1 MTMELTNL
9 SAKTLPELNGKF
21 LVVETLSDGYTG
33 TVNGHYNYEVVTKG
47 EDYEI
52 YPTLWNNEK
61 AQFVKADEMVVYTN
75 GDTVFYVT
83 RTTKDPYNHAVIS
96 ELIVEEGMDKD
107 KRTLQAFRLFADD
120 LFSIGNYNVFLTH
133 QIDVV
138 DSPNNVKVE
147 SVSLD
152 KESGTLYVGDTVDLT
167 ATVLPENA
175 TVKDVTFSV
184 VPEGIATVTATGA
197 KATVTAKVKG
207 SANVIV
213 TTLDGDKTA
222 QYALTVKEHVSVSG
236 ITLNKE
242 ATSIVK
248 GATETLVA
256 TVTPP
261 DAENKAVT
269 WASDKPA
276 VAKVDQNGKVTA
288 VDGGTANITATT
300 VDGKKVATCVVTV
313 TVPVTGVTLDT
324 NAITLEIDGT
334 QKLVA
339 TVAPANATNKKVTWK
354 SDKPEIATVDQ
365 EGTVTGV
372 ADGKANVTAET
383 EDGKKVATCAV
394 TVNPAQ
400 A

>member
-1 MTMELTNL
+1 MELTNL

>member
-1 MTMELTNL
+1 MELTNL

-107 KRTLQAFRLFADD
+107 KRTLQAFQLFADD

-152 KESGTLYVGDTVDLT
+152 KESGTLYVGDTVELT

-197 KATVTAKVKG
+197 KATVTARVKG
-207 SANVIV
+207 STNVIV

-222 QYALTVKEHVSVSG
+222 QYALTVKEHVLVSG

-324 NAITLEIDGT
+324 DAITLEIDGT

-372 ADGKANVTAET
+372 ADGTANVTAET
-383 EDGKKVATCAV
+383 EDGKKVATCVV

>member
-1 MTMELTNL
+1 MELTNL
-9 SAKTLPELNGKF
+9 SARTLPELNGKF

-107 KRTLQAFRLFADD
+107 KRTLQAFQLFADD

-152 KESGTLYVGDTVDLT
+152 KESGTLYVGDTVELT

-222 QYALTVKEHVSVSG
+222 QYALTVKEHVLVSG

-242 ATSIVK
+242 TTSIVK

-276 VAKVDQNGKVTA
+276 VAKVDQNGEVTA

-300 VDGKKVATCVVTV
+300 VDGNKVATCVVTV

-324 NAITLEIDGT
+324 NAITLGISGT

-339 TVAPANATNKKVTWK
+339 TVAPTNATNKKVTWA
-354 SDKPEIATVDQ
+354 SDNMGIATVDQ
-365 EGTVTGV
+365 EGTVTG
-372 ADGKANVTAET
+372 AAEGTANITATT
-383 EDGKKVATCAV
+383 EDGNKVATCVV

>member
-1 MTMELTNL
+1 MELTNL

-152 KESGTLYVGDTVDLT
+152 KESGTLYVGDTVELT

-269 WASDKPA
+269 WESDKPA

-339 TVAPANATNKKVTWK
+339 TVAPINATNKKVTWK

-365 EGTVTGV
+365 EGTVTGI
-372 ADGKANVTAET
+372 ADGTANVTAET
-383 EDGKKVATCAV
+383 EDGKKIATCAV

>member
-1 MTMELTNL
+1 MELTNL
-9 SAKTLPELNGKF
+9 SAKTLPELHGKF

-83 RTTKDPYNHAVIS
+83 RTIKDPYNHAVIS

-107 KRTLQAFRLFADD
+107 KRTLQAFQLFADD

-138 DSPNNVKVE
+138 DSPSNVKVE

-152 KESGTLYVGDTVDLT
+152 KESGTLYVGDTVELT

-197 KATVTAKVKG
+197 KATVTARVKG

-300 VDGKKVATCVVTV
+300 VDGNKVATCVVTV

-339 TVAPANATNKKVTWK
+339 TVAPTNATNKKVTWK

-372 ADGKANVTAET
+372 ADGIANVTAET
-383 EDGKKVATCAV
+383 EDGKKVDTCAV

>member
-1 MTMELTNL
+1 MELTNL

-152 KESGTLYVGDTVDLT
+152 KESGTLYVGDTVELT

-269 WASDKPA
+269 WESDKPA

-339 TVAPANATNKKVTWK
+339 TVAPINATNKKVTWK

-365 EGTVTGV
+365 EGIVTGI
-372 ADGKANVTAET
+372 ADGTANVTAET

>member
-1 MTMELTNL
+1 MELTNL

-184 VPEGIATVTATGA
+184 VPEGIAIVTATGA

-207 SANVIV
+207 STNVIV

-222 QYALTVKEHVSVSG
+222 QYALTVKEHVLVSG

-339 TVAPANATNKKVTWK
+339 TVAPSNATNKKVTWK
-354 SDKPEIATVDQ
+354 SDKPEIATIDQ

-372 ADGKANVTAET
+372 ADGTANVTAET

>member
-1 MTMELTNL
+1 MELTNL
-9 SAKTLPELNGKF
+9 SARTLPELNGKF

-61 AQFVKADEMVVYTN
+61 EQFVRADEMVVYTN

-96 ELIVEEGMDKD
+96 ELVVEEGMEKD
-107 KRTLQAFRLFADD
+107 KRTLQAFQLFSDD

-133 QIDVV
+133 KIDVAENP
-138 DSPNNVKVE
+138 SNVKVE
-147 SVSLD
+147 SVSLN
-152 KESGTLYVGDTVDLT
+152 KVSGTLYVGDTVELI
-167 ATVLPENA
+167 ATVLPESA

-184 VPEGIATVTATGA
+184 LPEGIVTVTATGA
-197 KATVTAKVKG
+197 KATVTAKAKG

-236 ITLNKE
+236 ITLNKNT
-242 ATSIVK
+242 TSIVK
-248 GATETLVA
+248 GAVETLVA
-256 TVTPP
+256 TITPP
-261 DAENKAVT
+261 DAENTEVK
-269 WASDKPA
+269 WASDKPT
-276 VAKVDQNGKVTA
+276 VAKVDQTGKVTA

-300 VDGKKVATCVVTV
+300 VDGNKVATCVVTV
-313 TVPVTGVTLDT
+313 TVPVTNVTLDT
-324 NAITLEIDGT
+324 DAITLEIDGT

-339 TVAPANATNKKVTWK
+339 TIVPANATNQKVTWK
-354 SDKPEIATVDQ
+354 SDKQEIATVDQ

-372 ADGKANVTAET
+372 ADGVANVTVET

>member
-1 MTMELTNL
+1 MELTNL
-9 SAKTLPELNGKF
+9 SARTLPELSGKF

-61 AQFVKADEMVVYTN
+61 EQFVRADEMVVYTN

-96 ELIVEEGMDKD
+96 ELVVEEGMEKD
-107 KRTLQAFRLFADD
+107 KRTLQAFQLFSDD

-133 QIDVV
+133 KIDVAENP
-138 DSPNNVKVE
+138 SNVKVE
-147 SVSLD
+147 SVSLN
-152 KESGTLYVGDTVDLT
+152 KVSGTLYVGDTVELI
-167 ATVLPENA
+167 ATVLPESA

-184 VPEGIATVTATGA
+184 LPEGIATVTATGA
-197 KATVTAKVKG
+197 KATVTAKAKG

-236 ITLNKE
+236 ITLNKKT
-242 ATSIVK
+242 TSIVK
-248 GATETLVA
+248 GAVETLVA
-256 TVTPP
+256 TITPP
-261 DAENKAVT
+261 DAENKEVK
-269 WASDKPA
+269 WESDKPA
-276 VAKVDQNGKVTA
+276 VAKVDQTGKVTA

-300 VDGKKVATCVVTV
+300 VDGNKVATCVVTV
-313 TVPVTGVTLDT
+313 TVPVTNVTLDT
-324 NAITLEIDGT
+324 DAITLEIDGT

-339 TVAPANATNKKVTWK
+339 TIVPANATNQKVTWK
-354 SDKPEIATVDQ
+354 SDKQEIATVDQ

-372 ADGKANVTAET
+372 ADGVANVTVET

>member
-1 MTMELTNL
+1 MKLTNL
-9 SAKTLPELNGKF
+9 SASTLPELNGKF

-152 KESGTLYVGDTVDLT
+152 KESGTLYVGDTVELT

-222 QYALTVKEHVSVSG
+222 QYALTVKEHVAVFG

-324 NAITLEIDGT
+324 DAITLEIDGT

-339 TVAPANATNKKVTWK
+339 TVAPINATNKKVTWK

-372 ADGKANVTAET
+372 ADGTANVTAET

>member
-1 MTMELTNL
+1 MELTNL

-372 ADGKANVTAET
+372 ADGTANVTAET

>member
-1 MTMELTNL
+1 MELTNL

-61 AQFVKADEMVVYTN
+61 EQFVRADEMVVYTN

-96 ELIVEEGMDKD
+96 ELVVEEGMEKD
-107 KRTLQAFRLFADD
+107 KRTLQAFQLFSDD

-133 QIDVV
+133 KIDVAENP
-138 DSPNNVKVE
+138 SNVKVE
-147 SVSLD
+147 SVSLN
-152 KESGTLYVGDTVDLT
+152 KVSGTLYVGDTVELI
-167 ATVLPENA
+167 ATVLPESA

-184 VPEGIATVTATGA
+184 LPEGIATVTATGA
-197 KATVTAKVKG
+197 KATVTAKAKG

-236 ITLNKE
+236 ITLNKNT
-242 ATSIVK
+242 TSIVK
-248 GATETLVA
+248 GAVETLVA
-256 TVTPP
+256 TITPP
-261 DAENKAVT
+261 DAENTEVK
-269 WASDKPA
+269 WASDKPT
-276 VAKVDQNGKVTA
+276 VAKVDQTGKVTA

-300 VDGKKVATCVVTV
+300 VDGNKVATCVVTV
-313 TVPVTGVTLDT
+313 TVPVTNVTLDT
-324 NAITLEIDGT
+324 DAITLEIDGT

-339 TVAPANATNKKVTWK
+339 TIVPANATNQKVTWK
-354 SDKPEIATVDQ
+354 SDKQEIATVDQ

-372 ADGKANVTAET
+372 ADGVANVTVET

>member
-1 MTMELTNL
+1 MELTNL

-107 KRTLQAFRLFADD
+107 KRTLQAFQLFADD

-152 KESGTLYVGDTVDLT
+152 KESGTLYVGDTVELT
-167 ATVLPENA
+167 ATVLPESA

-222 QYALTVKEHVSVSG
+222 QYALTVKEHVLVSG

-276 VAKVDQNGKVTA
+276 VAKVNQNGEVTA

-300 VDGKKVATCVVTV
+300 VDGNKVATCAVTV

-324 NAITLEIDGT
+324 NATTLEIDGT

-339 TVAPANATNKKVTWK
+339 TVAPTNATNKKVTWA
-354 SDKPEIATVDQ
+354 SDNIGIATVDQ

-372 ADGKANVTAET
+372 AEGIANITATT
-383 EDGKKVATCAV
+383 EDGNKVATCVV

>member
-1 MTMELTNL
+1 MELTNL

-152 KESGTLYVGDTVDLT
+152 KESGTLYVGDTVELT

-269 WASDKPA
+269 WESDKPA

-339 TVAPANATNKKVTWK
+339 TVVPINATNKKVTWK

-365 EGTVTGV
+365 EGTVTGI
-372 ADGKANVTAET
+372 ADGTANVTAET

>member
-1 MTMELTNL
+1 MELTNL
-9 SAKTLPELNGKF
+9 SARTLPELNGKF

-61 AQFVKADEMVVYTN
+61 AQFVRADEMVVYTN

-96 ELIVEEGMDKD
+96 ELVVEEGMEKD
-107 KRTLQAFRLFADD
+107 KRTLQAFQLFSDD

-133 QIDVV
+133 KIDVAENP
-138 DSPNNVKVE
+138 SNVKVE
-147 SVSLD
+147 SVSLN
-152 KESGTLYVGDTVDLT
+152 KVSGTLYVGDTVELI
-167 ATVLPENA
+167 ATVLPESA

-184 VPEGIATVTATGA
+184 LPEGIATVTATGA
-197 KATVTAKVKG
+197 KATVTAKAKG

-236 ITLNKE
+236 ITLNKKT
-242 ATSIVK
+242 TSIVK
-248 GATETLVA
+248 GAVETLVA
-256 TVTPP
+256 TITPP
-261 DAENKAVT
+261 DAENTEVK

-276 VAKVDQNGKVTA
+276 VAKVDQTGKVTA

-300 VDGKKVATCVVTV
+300 VDGNKVATCVVTV
-313 TVPVTGVTLDT
+313 TVPVTNVTLDT
-324 NAITLEIDGT
+324 DAITLEINGT

-339 TVAPANATNKKVTWK
+339 TIVPANATNQKVTWK
-354 SDKPEIATVDQ
+354 SDKQEIATVDQ

-372 ADGKANVTAET
+372 ADGVANVTVET

>member
-1 MTMELTNL
+1 MELTNL

-33 TVNGHYNYEVVTKG
+33 IVNGHYNYEVVTKG

-61 AQFVKADEMVVYTN
+61 AQFVKANEMVVYTN

-152 KESGTLYVGDTVDLT
+152 KESGTLYVGDTVELT

-207 SANVIV
+207 STNVIV

-222 QYALTVKEHVSVSG
+222 QYALTVKEHVLVSG

-339 TVAPANATNKKVTWK
+339 TVAPINATNKKVTWK

-365 EGTVTGV
+365 EGTVTGI
-372 ADGKANVTAET
+372 ADGTANVTAET

>member
-1 MTMELTNL
+1 MELTNL
-9 SAKTLPELNGKF
+9 SARTLPELNGKF

-61 AQFVKADEMVVYTN
+61 EQFVRADEMVVYTN

-96 ELIVEEGMDKD
+96 ELVVEEGMEKD
-107 KRTLQAFRLFADD
+107 KRTLQAFQLFSDD

-133 QIDVV
+133 KIDVAENP
-138 DSPNNVKVE
+138 SNVKVE
-147 SVSLD
+147 SVSLN
-152 KESGTLYVGDTVDLT
+152 KVSGTLYVGDTVELI
-167 ATVLPENA
+167 ATVLPESA

-184 VPEGIATVTATGA
+184 LPEGIATVTATGA
-197 KATVTAKVKG
+197 KATVTAKAKG

-236 ITLNKE
+236 ITLNKKT
-242 ATSIVK
+242 TSIVK
-248 GATETLVA
+248 GAVETLVA
-256 TVTPP
+256 TITPP
-261 DAENKAVT
+261 DAENTEVK
-269 WASDKPA
+269 WESDKPT
-276 VAKVDQNGKVTA
+276 VAKVDQTGKVTA

-300 VDGKKVATCVVTV
+300 VDGNKVATCVVTV
-313 TVPVTGVTLDT
+313 TVPVTNVTLDT
-324 NAITLEIDGT
+324 DAITLEIDGT

-339 TVAPANATNKKVTWK
+339 TIVPANATNQKVTWK
-354 SDKPEIATVDQ
+354 SDKQEIATVDQ

-372 ADGKANVTAET
+372 ADGVANVTVET

>member
-1 MTMELTNL
+1 MELTNL

-107 KRTLQAFRLFADD
+107 KRTLQAFQLFADD

-152 KESGTLYVGDTVDLT
+152 KESGTLYVDDTVELT

-184 VPEGIATVTATGA
+184 VPEGIATVTATSA

-222 QYALTVKEHVSVSG
+222 QYALTVKEHVLVSG

-276 VAKVDQNGKVTA
+276 VAKVDQNGEVTA

-324 NAITLEIDGT
+324 DAITLEIDGT

-354 SDKPEIATVDQ
+354 SDKQEIATVDQ

-372 ADGKANVTAET
+372 ADGTANVTAET
-383 EDGKKVATCAV
+383 EDGKKVATCVV

>member
-1 MTMELTNL
+1 MKLTNL
-9 SAKTLPELNGKF
+9 SASTLPELNGKF

-152 KESGTLYVGDTVDLT
+152 KESGTLYVGDTVELT

-222 QYALTVKEHVSVSG
+222 QYALTVKEHVAVSG

-324 NAITLEIDGT
+324 DAITLEIDGT

-339 TVAPANATNKKVTWK
+339 TVAPINATNKKVTWK

-372 ADGKANVTAET
+372 ADGTANVTAET

>member
-1 MTMELTNL
+1 MELTNL

-152 KESGTLYVGDTVDLT
+152 KESGTLYVGDTVELT

-339 TVAPANATNKKVTWK
+339 TVAPINATNKKVTWK

-365 EGTVTGV
+365 EGTVTGI
-372 ADGKANVTAET
+372 ADGTANVTAET

>member
-1 MTMELTNL
+1 MELTNL

-152 KESGTLYVGDTVDLT
+152 KESGTLYVGDTVELI

-236 ITLNKE
+236 IVLNKE

-248 GATETLVA
+248 GATEILVA
-256 TVTPP
+256 TVTPL

-276 VAKVDQNGKVTA
+276 VAKVAQNGKVTA

-300 VDGKKVATCVVTV
+300 VDGKKVVTCVVTV

-324 NAITLEIDGT
+324 DAITLEIDGT

-354 SDKPEIATVDQ
+354 SDKQEIATVDQ

-372 ADGKANVTAET
+372 ADGTANVTAET
-383 EDGKKVATCAV
+383 EDGKKVATCVV

>member
-1 MTMELTNL
+1 MELTNL

-152 KESGTLYVGDTVDLT
+152 KESGTLYVGDTVELT

-248 GATETLVA
+248 GAVETLVA
-256 TVTPP
+256 TITPP
-261 DAENKAVT
+261 DAENTEVK

-339 TVAPANATNKKVTWK
+339 TVVPINATNKKVTWK

-365 EGTVTGV
+365 EGTVTGI
-372 ADGKANVTAET
+372 ADGTANVTAET
-383 EDGKKVATCAV
+383 EDGKKIATCAV

>member
-1 MTMELTNL
+1 MELTNL

-152 KESGTLYVGDTVDLT
+152 KESGTLYVGDTVELT

-269 WASDKPA
+269 WESDKPA

-339 TVAPANATNKKVTWK
+339 TVAPINATNKKVTWK

-365 EGTVTGV
+365 EGTVTGI
-372 ADGKANVTAET
+372 ADGTANVTAET

>member
-1 MTMELTNL
+1 MELTNL

-107 KRTLQAFRLFADD
+107 KRTLQAFQLFADD

-152 KESGTLYVGDTVDLT
+152 KESGTLYVGDTVELT
-167 ATVLPENA
+167 ANVLPENA

-197 KATVTAKVKG
+197 KATVTARVKG

-222 QYALTVKEHVSVSG
+222 QYALTVKEHVLVSG

-269 WASDKPA
+269 WTSDKPA

-324 NAITLEIDGT
+324 DAITLEIDGT

-372 ADGKANVTAET
+372 ADGTANVTAET
-383 EDGKKVATCAV
+383 EDGKKVATCVV

>member
-1 MTMELTNL
+1 MELTNL
-9 SAKTLPELNGKF
+9 SARTLPELNGKF

-61 AQFVKADEMVVYTN
+61 EQFVRADEMVVYTN

-96 ELIVEEGMDKD
+96 ELVVEEGMEKD
-107 KRTLQAFRLFADD
+107 KRTLQAFQLFSDD

-133 QIDVV
+133 KIDVAENP
-138 DSPNNVKVE
+138 SNVKVE
-147 SVSLD
+147 SVSLN
-152 KESGTLYVGDTVDLT
+152 KVSGTLYVGDTVELI
-167 ATVLPENA
+167 ATVLPEDA

-184 VPEGIATVTATGA
+184 LPEGIATVTATGA

-236 ITLNKE
+236 ITLNKKT
-242 ATSIVK
+242 TSIVK
-248 GATETLVA
+248 GAVETLVA
-256 TVTPP
+256 TITPP
-261 DAENKAVT
+261 DAENTEVK
-269 WASDKPA
+269 WASDKPT
-276 VAKVDQNGKVTA
+276 VAKVDQTGKVTA

-300 VDGKKVATCVVTV
+300 VDGNKVATCVVTV
-313 TVPVTGVTLDT
+313 TVPVTNVTLDT
-324 NAITLEIDGT
+324 DAITLEIDGT

-339 TVAPANATNKKVTWK
+339 TIVPANATNQKVTWK
-354 SDKPEIATVDQ
+354 SDKQEIATVDQ

-372 ADGKANVTAET
+372 ADGVANVTVET

>member
-1 MTMELTNL
+1 MKLTNL
-9 SAKTLPELNGKF
+9 SASTLPELNGKF

-83 RTTKDPYNHAVIS
+83 RTTKDPYNHAIIS

-288 VDGGTANITATT
+288 IDGGTANITATT

-313 TVPVTGVTLDT
+313 TVPVTGVALSPKTVAVYVGDT
-324 NAITLEIDGT
+324 NYVTVNIT
-334 QKLVA
+334 
-339 TVAPANATNKKVTWK
+339 PSNATNKLFSLTIADPQLASVEPATGKITGLK
-354 SDKPEIATVDQ
+354 SGNTQI
-365 EGTVTGV
+365 
-372 ADGKANVTAET
+372 NVET
-383 EDGKKVATCAV
+383 IDGKKVDSAELIV
-394 TVNPAQ
+394 TDKTP
-400 A
+400 

>member
-1 MTMELTNL
+1 MELTNL

-61 AQFVKADEMVVYTN
+61 SQFVKADEMVVYTN

-138 DSPNNVKVE
+138 DSPSNVKVE

-152 KESGTLYVGDTVDLT
+152 KESGTLYVGDTVELT
-167 ATVLPENA
+167 ATVLPESA

-197 KATVTAKVKG
+197 KATVTARVKG

-222 QYALTVKEHVSVSG
+222 QYALTVKEHVLVSG

-276 VAKVDQNGKVTA
+276 VAKVDQNGEVTA
-288 VDGGTANITATT
+288 VDGGTASITATT

-339 TVAPANATNKKVTWK
+339 TVAPINATNKKVTWK

-372 ADGKANVTAET
+372 ADGTANVTAET
-383 EDGKKVATCAV
+383 EDGKKVDTCAV

>member
-1 MTMELTNL
+1 MELTNL

-33 TVNGHYNYEVVTKG
+33 TVNGHYNYEVVTNG

-152 KESGTLYVGDTVDLT
+152 KESGTLYVGDTVELT

-197 KATVTAKVKG
+197 KVTVTARVKG
-207 SANVIV
+207 STNVIV

-222 QYALTVKEHVSVSG
+222 QYALTVKEHVLVSG

-339 TVAPANATNKKVTWK
+339 TVAPSNATNKKVTWK

-372 ADGKANVTAET
+372 ADGTANVTAET

>member
-1 MTMELTNL
+1 MELTNL
-9 SAKTLPELNGKF
+9 SAKTLPELHGKF

-107 KRTLQAFRLFADD
+107 KRTLQAFQLFADD

-152 KESGTLYVGDTVDLT
+152 KESGTLYVNDTVELT

-236 ITLNKE
+236 ITLNKV

-276 VAKVDQNGKVTA
+276 VAKVDQNGEVTA

-300 VDGKKVATCVVTV
+300 VDGNKVATCVVTV

-324 NAITLEIDGT
+324 NAITLGISGT

-339 TVAPANATNKKVTWK
+339 TVAPTNATNKKVTWA
-354 SDKPEIATVDQ
+354 SDNMGIATVDQ
-365 EGTVTGV
+365 EGTVTG
-372 ADGKANVTAET
+372 AAEGTANITATT
-383 EDGKKVATCAV
+383 EDGNKVATCVV

>member
-1 MTMELTNL
+1 MELTNL
-9 SAKTLPELNGKF
+9 SARTLPELNGKF

-61 AQFVKADEMVVYTN
+61 EQFVRADEMVVYTN

-96 ELIVEEGMDKD
+96 ELVVEEGMEKD
-107 KRTLQAFRLFADD
+107 KRTLQAFQLFSDD

-133 QIDVV
+133 KIDVAENP
-138 DSPNNVKVE
+138 SNVKVE
-147 SVSLD
+147 SVSLN
-152 KESGTLYVGDTVDLT
+152 KVSGTLYVGDTVELI
-167 ATVLPENA
+167 ATVLPESA

-184 VPEGIATVTATGA
+184 LPEGIATVTATGA
-197 KATVTAKVKG
+197 KATVTAKAKG

-222 QYALTVKEHVSVSG
+222 QYALIVKEHVSVSG
-236 ITLNKE
+236 ITLNKKT
-242 ATSIVK
+242 TSIVK
-248 GATETLVA
+248 GAVETLVA
-256 TVTPP
+256 TITPP
-261 DAENKAVT
+261 DAENTEVK
-269 WASDKPA
+269 WESDKPA
-276 VAKVDQNGKVTA
+276 VAKVDQTGKVTA

-300 VDGKKVATCVVTV
+300 VDGNKVATCVVTV
-313 TVPVTGVTLDT
+313 TVPVTNVTLDT
-324 NAITLEIDGT
+324 DAITLEIDGT

-339 TVAPANATNKKVTWK
+339 TIVPANATNQKVTWK
-354 SDKPEIATVDQ
+354 SDKQEIATVDQ

-372 ADGKANVTAET
+372 ADGVANVTVET

>member
-1 MTMELTNL
+1 MELTNL

-152 KESGTLYVGDTVDLT
+152 KESGTLYVGDTVELT

-184 VPEGIATVTATGA
+184 VPEGIAIVTATGA

-339 TVAPANATNKKVTWK
+339 TVAPINATNKKVTWK

-365 EGTVTGV
+365 EGTVTGI
-372 ADGKANVTAET
+372 ADGTANVTAET

>member
-1 MTMELTNL
+1 MKLTNL
-9 SAKTLPELNGKF
+9 SARTLPELNGKF

-107 KRTLQAFRLFADD
+107 KRTLQAFQLFADD

-152 KESGTLYVGDTVDLT
+152 KESGTLYVNDTVELT

-236 ITLNKE
+236 ITLNKV

-276 VAKVDQNGKVTA
+276 VAKVDQNGEVTA

-300 VDGKKVATCVVTV
+300 VDGNKVATCVVTV

-324 NAITLEIDGT
+324 NAITLGISGT

-339 TVAPANATNKKVTWK
+339 TVAPTNATNKKVTWA
-354 SDKPEIATVDQ
+354 SDNMGIATVDQ
-365 EGTVTGV
+365 EGTVTG
-372 ADGKANVTAET
+372 AAEGTANITATT
-383 EDGKKVATCAV
+383 EDGNKVATCVV

>member
-1 MTMELTNL
+1 MELTNL

-152 KESGTLYVGDTVDLT
+152 KESGTLYVGDTVELT

-197 KATVTAKVKG
+197 KATVTARVKG

-269 WASDKPA
+269 WASDKP
-276 VAKVDQNGKVTA
+276 
-288 VDGGTANITATT
+288 
-300 VDGKKVATCVVTV
+300 
-313 TVPVTGVTLDT
+313 
-324 NAITLEIDGT
+324 
-334 QKLVA
+334 
-339 TVAPANATNKKVTWK
+339 
-354 SDKPEIATVDQ
+354 EIATVDQ

-372 ADGKANVTAET
+372 ADGTANVTAET
-383 EDGKKVATCAV
+383 EDGKKVDTCAV

>member
-1 MTMELTNL
+1 
-9 SAKTLPELNGKF
+9 
-21 LVVETLSDGYTG
+21 
-33 TVNGHYNYEVVTKG
+33 
-47 EDYEI
+47 
-52 YPTLWNNEK
+52 
-61 AQFVKADEMVVYTN
+61 MVVYTN

-96 ELIVEEGMDKD
+96 ELVVEEGMEKD
-107 KRTLQAFRLFADD
+107 KRTLQAFQLFSDD

-133 QIDVV
+133 KIDVAENP
-138 DSPNNVKVE
+138 SNVKVE
-147 SVSLD
+147 SVSLN
-152 KESGTLYVGDTVDLT
+152 KVSGTLYVGDTVELI
-167 ATVLPENA
+167 ATVLPESA

-184 VPEGIATVTATGA
+184 LPEGIATVTATGA
-197 KATVTAKVKG
+197 KATVTAKAKG

-236 ITLNKE
+236 ITLNKKT
-242 ATSIVK
+242 TSIVK
-248 GATETLVA
+248 GAVETLVA
-256 TVTPP
+256 TITPP
-261 DAENKAVT
+261 DAENTEVK
-269 WASDKPA
+269 WASDKPT
-276 VAKVDQNGKVTA
+276 VAKVDQTGKVTA

-300 VDGKKVATCVVTV
+300 VDGNKVATCVVTV
-313 TVPVTGVTLDT
+313 TVPVTNVTLDT
-324 NAITLEIDGT
+324 DAITLEIDGT

-339 TVAPANATNKKVTWK
+339 TIVPANATNQKVTGK
-354 SDKPEIATVDQ
+354 SDKQEIATVDQ

-372 ADGKANVTAET
+372 ADGVANVTVET

>member
-1 MTMELTNL
+1 MELTNL

-152 KESGTLYVGDTVDLT
+152 KESGTLYVGDTVELT

-324 NAITLEIDGT
+324 SAITLEIDGT

-339 TVAPANATNKKVTWK
+339 TVAPINATNKKVTWK

-365 EGTVTGV
+365 EGTVTGI
-372 ADGKANVTAET
+372 ADGTANVTAET

>member
-1 MTMELTNL
+1 MELTNL

-152 KESGTLYVGDTVDLT
+152 KESGTLYVGDTVELT
-167 ATVLPENA
+167 ANVLPENA

-197 KATVTAKVKG
+197 KATVTARVKG

-222 QYALTVKEHVSVSG
+222 QYALTVKEHVLVSG

-269 WASDKPA
+269 WTSDKPA
-276 VAKVDQNGKVTA
+276 VAKVDQNGEVTA

-324 NAITLEIDGT
+324 DAITLEIDGT

-372 ADGKANVTAET
+372 ADGTANVTAET
-383 EDGKKVATCAV
+383 EDGKKVATCVV

>member
-1 MTMELTNL
+1 M
-9 SAKTLPELNGKF
+9 
-21 LVVETLSDGYTG
+21 
-33 TVNGHYNYEVVTKG
+33 
-47 EDYEI
+47 
-52 YPTLWNNEK
+52 
-61 AQFVKADEMVVYTN
+61 
-75 GDTVFYVT
+75 
-83 RTTKDPYNHAVIS
+83 
-96 ELIVEEGMDKD
+96 
-107 KRTLQAFRLFADD
+107 
-120 LFSIGNYNVFLTH
+120 FLTH

-152 KESGTLYVGDTVDLT
+152 KESGTLYVGDTVELT

-184 VPEGIATVTATGA
+184 VPEGIAIVTATGA

-222 QYALTVKEHVSVSG
+222 QYALTVKEHVSVSD

-276 VAKVDQNGKVTA
+276 VATVDQNGKVTA

-313 TVPVTGVTLDT
+313 TVPVTGITLDT
-324 NAITLEIDGT
+324 DAITLEISGT

-372 ADGKANVTAET
+372 AGGTANVTAET

>member
-1 MTMELTNL
+1 MKLTNL
-9 SAKTLPELNGKF
+9 SASTLPELNGKF

-107 KRTLQAFRLFADD
+107 KRTLQAFQLFADD

-184 VPEGIATVTATGA
+184 VPEGIAIVTATGA

-242 ATSIVK
+242 VTSIVK

-339 TVAPANATNKKVTWK
+339 TVAPSNATNKKVTWK
-354 SDKPEIATVDQ
+354 SDKSEIATVDQ

-372 ADGKANVTAET
+372 ADGTANVTAET

>member
-1 MTMELTNL
+1 MELTNL

-152 KESGTLYVGDTVDLT
+152 KESGTLYVGDTVELT

-197 KATVTAKVKG
+197 KATVTARVKG

-300 VDGKKVATCVVTV
+300 VDGNKVATCVVTV

-339 TVAPANATNKKVTWK
+339 TVAPINATNKKVTWK

-372 ADGKANVTAET
+372 ADGTANVTAET
-383 EDGKKVATCAV
+383 EDGKKVDTCAV

>member
-1 MTMELTNL
+1 MELTNL
-9 SAKTLPELNGKF
+9 SARTLPELNGKF

-61 AQFVKADEMVVYTN
+61 EQFVRADEMVVYTN

-96 ELIVEEGMDKD
+96 ELVVEEGMEKD
-107 KRTLQAFRLFADD
+107 KRTLQAFQLFSDD

-133 QIDVV
+133 KIDVAENP
-138 DSPNNVKVE
+138 SNVKVE
-147 SVSLD
+147 SVSLN
-152 KESGTLYVGDTVDLT
+152 KVSGTLYVGDTVELI
-167 ATVLPENA
+167 ATVLPESA

-184 VPEGIATVTATGA
+184 LPEGIATVTATGA
-197 KATVTAKVKG
+197 KATVTAKAKG

-236 ITLNKE
+236 ITLNKNT
-242 ATSIVK
+242 TSIVK
-248 GATETLVA
+248 GAVETLVA
-256 TVTPP
+256 TITPP
-261 DAENKAVT
+261 DAENTEVK
-269 WASDKPA
+269 WASDKPT
-276 VAKVDQNGKVTA
+276 VAKVDQTGKVTA

-300 VDGKKVATCVVTV
+300 VDGNKVATCVVTV
-313 TVPVTGVTLDT
+313 TVPVTNVTLDT
-324 NAITLEIDGT
+324 DAITLEIDGT

-339 TVAPANATNKKVTWK
+339 TIVPANATNQKVTWK
-354 SDKPEIATVDQ
+354 SDKQEIATVDQ

-372 ADGKANVTAET
+372 ADGVANVTVET